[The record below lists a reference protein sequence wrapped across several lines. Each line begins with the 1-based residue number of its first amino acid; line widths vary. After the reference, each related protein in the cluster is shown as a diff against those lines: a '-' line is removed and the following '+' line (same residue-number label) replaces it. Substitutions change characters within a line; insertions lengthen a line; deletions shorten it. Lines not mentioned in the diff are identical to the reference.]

1 MRKLLLVAMV
11 AGLCLGVSQSATANF
26 FFPGSIIIGGG
37 GGGNG
42 GTGGA
47 TTKSTWAAATGCKI
61 DKIKCECFT
70 GLPVLEACEKVGV
83 SVQCLTPET
92 PYQHV
97 EQSEEVLT
105 EGAKQVLGQLTCS
118 GLSNMTA
125 YVQLPIEG

>member
-26 FFPGSIIIGGG
+26 FFPGSVIIGGG

-42 GTGGA
+42 GTGG
-47 TTKSTWAAATGCKI
+47 TTKSTWAATMGCEI
-61 DKIKCECFT
+61 DKIECECFT
-70 GLPVLEACEKVGV
+70 GLTVLQTCKKVGV
-83 SVQCLTPET
+83 SVQCLTPDT

-97 EQSEEVLT
+97 EQSEEVLKV
-105 EGAKQVLGQLTCS
+105 GAKQVLGELTCS
-118 GLSNMTA
+118 GISNMTA